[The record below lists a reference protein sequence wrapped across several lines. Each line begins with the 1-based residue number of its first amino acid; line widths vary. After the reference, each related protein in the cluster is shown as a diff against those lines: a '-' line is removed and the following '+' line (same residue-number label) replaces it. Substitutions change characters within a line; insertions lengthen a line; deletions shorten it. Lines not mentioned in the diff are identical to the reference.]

1 MQLFATFVN
10 NKCNSFKF
18 LVQQKLA
25 LVITQ
30 EKDEGIKMTLSCL
43 FQQNVSV
50 ELHMIKM
57 MKQFSLHLGGDVAA
71 S

>member
-25 LVITQ
+25 LVNTNQ
-30 EKDEGIKMTLSCL
+30 VGSRVLSIL
-43 FQQNVSV
+43 P
-50 ELHMIKM
+50 M
-57 MKQFSLHLGGDVAA
+57 AA
-71 S
+71 RNFVDHAKSGARF